1 MADTP
6 IIIDSGKCRGCKKC
20 ITACPF
26 DALYMEG
33 KLAVLRPEECRA
45 CNACVKACPFFAIA
59 TNAKEEVKQA
69 DLGDFK
75 GIWVFA
81 EQHHGQVQ
89 EVAYELLSTGR
100 RLANDRGCEL
110 AAVVLGH
117 NITDSASYL
126 IAAGADKV
134 YVVDQPELAEYEANV
149 YTDAL
154 NQLIAKYKPEV
165 ILAGATAVGRA
176 FFAKVAV
183 RSRTGLTA
191 DCTALSIDKESHLLH
206 QTRPA
211 FGGNIMATIMT
222 PNHRPQMAT
231 VRPKVF
237 KMMTPDSKR
246 KGATLMEALQ
256 LVAAS
261 TRIVRTERNA
271 MSVNISEAEIIVAGG
286 RGLKKAE
293 NLEQLKKL
301 ADLIGGVVGVSRACV
316 DAGWISAAH
325 QVGQT
330 GRTVCPKIYLA
341 FGISGAIQHLEGMRA
356 SDTIIAINNDP
367 NAPIFGIADLGI
379 VGDLFEILPMLIEA
393 VESKTKRQ

>member
-1 MADTP
+1 MSDTP
-6 IIIDSGKCRGCKKC
+6 VVIDPKLCKGCKKC
-20 ITACPF
+20 VTACPF

-33 KLAVLRPEECRA
+33 KLAVLKAAECRA
-45 CNACVKACPFFAIA
+45 CNACVKACPFKAIVA
-59 TNAKEEVKQA
+59 VEKAA
-69 DLGDFK
+69 PAGAAAGLAAFRD
-75 GIWVFA
+75 IWVFA
-81 EQHHGQVQ
+81 EQRHGKVQ

-100 RLANDRGCEL
+100 RLADDRKCGL

-117 NITDSASYL
+117 GVADSAPHL

-134 YVVDQPELAEYEANV
+134 YVVDQPELAEYEADV

-154 NQLIAKYKPEV
+154 HQLVAKHKPEV

-183 RSRTGLTA
+183 RARTGLTA
-191 DCTALSIDKESHLLH
+191 DCTALSIDKETHLLH

-237 KMMTPDSKR
+237 KMSPPDAKR
-246 KGATLMEALQ
+246 KGETLVEALK
-256 LVAAS
+256 LVAAG
-261 TRIVRTERNA
+261 TRIVRTDRDL
-271 MSVNISEAEIIVAGG
+271 SQVNIAEADIIVAGG

-293 NLEQLKKL
+293 NIALLERL
-301 ADLIGGVVGVSRACV
+301 AGLIGGVVGVSRACV
-316 DAGWISAAH
+316 DAGWVTAAH

-330 GRTVCPKIYLA
+330 GKTVCPKVYLA
-341 FGISGAIQHLEGMRA
+341 IGISGAIQHLEGMRS
-356 SDTIIAINNDP
+356 SDTIIAINSDP
-367 NAPIFGIADLGI
+367 NAPIFGVADLGI
-379 VGDLFEILPMLIEA
+379 VGDLFEIVPKLVEA
-393 VESKTKRQ
+393 LEAAKH

>member
-1 MADTP
+1 MADLP
-6 IIIDSGKCRGCKKC
+6 ILIDSEKCKGCKKC

-26 DALYMEG
+26 NALYMEG
-33 KLAVLRPEECRA
+33 KLAVLRPEECRV
-45 CNACVKACPFFAIA
+45 CNACVKACPFFAISTA
-59 TNAKEEVKQA
+59 PKAAVKA
-69 DLGDFK
+69 MNLKDFA
-75 GIWVFA
+75 GVWVFA
-81 EQHHGQVQ
+81 EQHQGKVL
-89 EVAYELLSTGR
+89 EVAYELVSTGR

-117 NITDSASYL
+117 QITDSASHL

-134 YVVDQPELAEYEANV
+134 YIVDQPELAEYEANV

-154 NQLIAKYKPEV
+154 SQLIAKHKPEV
-165 ILAGATAVGRA
+165 VLAGATAVGRA

-191 DCTALSIDKESHLLH
+191 DCTALSINKQTCLLH

-237 KMMTPDSKR
+237 KMTTPDPKR
-246 KGATLMEALQ
+246 RGETLMEALK
-256 LVAAS
+256 LVAAA
-261 TRIVRTERNA
+261 TRIVKSDRNTS
-271 MSVNISEAEIIVAGG
+271 SVNIAEAEIIVAGG

-293 NLEQLKKL
+293 NLELLKRL
-301 ADLIGGVVGVSRACV
+301 ADLLGGVVGVSRACV
-316 DAGWISAAH
+316 DSGWISAAH

-330 GRTVCPKIYLA
+330 GKTVCPKIYLA

-356 SDTIIAINNDP
+356 SDTVIAVNSDA

-379 VGDLFEILPMLIEA
+379 VGDLFEILPMLIDALEGKA
-393 VESKTKRQ
+393 R

>member
-6 IIIDSGKCRGCKKC
+6 ILIDSAKCRGCKKC

-33 KLAVLRPEECRA
+33 KLAVLKAEECRA
-45 CNACVKACPFFAIA
+45 CNACVKACPFFAISTA
-59 TNAKEEVKQA
+59 PETQEKAAN
-69 DLGDFK
+69 LGDFK
-75 GIWVFA
+75 GVWVFA
-81 EQHHGQVQ
+81 EQHHGHVQ

-100 RLANDRGCEL
+100 RLAKDRGCEL

-117 NITDSASYL
+117 GVADSAAHL

-134 YVVDQPELAEYEANV
+134 YLVDQPELAEYEANV

-154 NQLIAKYKPEV
+154 NQLIATHKPEV
-165 ILAGATAVGRA
+165 VLAGATAVGRA

-191 DCTALSIDKESHLLH
+191 DCTALSIDKESALLR

-211 FGGNIMATIMT
+211 FGGNIMATIVT

-237 KMMTPDSKR
+237 KMATPDPKR
-246 KGATLMEALQ
+246 KGETLLEALT

-261 TRIVRTERNA
+261 TTIVKSERNTS
-271 MSVNISEAEIIVAGG
+271 SVNIAEAEIIVAGG

-293 NLEQLKKL
+293 NLEQLQTL
-301 ADLIGGVVGVSRACV
+301 ADLLGGVVGVSRACV

-330 GRTVCPKIYLA
+330 GRVVCPKIYLA

-356 SDTIIAINNDP
+356 SDTIIAVNNDP
-367 NAPIFGIADLGI
+367 NAPIFGVADLGI

-393 VESKTKRQ
+393 IERKKA